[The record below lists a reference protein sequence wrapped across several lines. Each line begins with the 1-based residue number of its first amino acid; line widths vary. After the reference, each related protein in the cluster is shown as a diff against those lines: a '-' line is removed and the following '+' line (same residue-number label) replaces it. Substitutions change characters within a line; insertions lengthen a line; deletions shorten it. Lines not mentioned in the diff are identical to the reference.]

1 MPEGTAL
8 FAVVKANGYGH
19 GAVESA
25 KAAKKGGA
33 TGFCVALL
41 DEAIELR
48 EAGVQDPI
56 LILSVVDLAYVPLL
70 IQYDLSVTVATQEW
84 LEASSAV
91 CSIPQRIFMGRD
103 FYSFFNS

>member
-1 MPEGTAL
+1 MVVGWHRPTRLHIDTQAITENVQKECQRLPEGTAL

-41 DEAIELR
+41 DEAC
-48 EAGVQDPI
+48 
-56 LILSVVDLAYVPLL
+56 LL
-70 IQYDLSVTVATQEW
+70 YTSP
-84 LEASSAV
+84 S
-91 CSIPQRIFMGRD
+91 PRD
-103 FYSFFNS
+103 TR